1 MSTPPNQPSTPSGT
15 PTEPAGTPIPEPAA
29 EPAQP
34 LSLQKTPQP
43 EVLPEPAAEP
53 ATEPAAEAAPE
64 PQPAA
69 VPEPAPTPEPTP
81 EPSPE
86 PTPAP
91 APSQPA
97 RVDPFAPPA
106 PGSFAPPAG
115 PVPPAPSFGAP
126 VPPVPPAGGPWG
138 AHAPGATPGN
148 PWGTPA
154 PSATNG
160 LAVAALTLGI
170 AAVIIGIIPF
180 LFWAGG
186 ILALVGIGIGIGA
199 LVRASKGAG
208 RKAMAVTGTILA
220 VLGLGASAGG
230 LFLTGYVVTNVAD
243 KKLREGWEAPSEL
256 DGGMPPYPAPSPTPS
271 PKQVPGID
279 SPLAFGETYT
289 YPNGIKVTLSKPK
302 KYVTK
307 NKYSTVENAVEFTL
321 TITNNSPETHN
332 VIYAVPNVR
341 DDKGMTAKLAF
352 DGGDVPKM
360 IRGDILPG
368 ESASG
373 ILAYEVPE
381 GTEHFVADIS
391 PGISLPSAK
400 FSGSIG

>member
-1 MSTPPNQPSTPSGT
+1 MSTPPNQPDSPSGQ

-29 EPAQP
+29 APAKP
-34 LSLQKTPQP
+34 LSLEKTPEP
-43 EVLPEPAAEP
+43 EAR
-53 ATEPAAEAAPE
+53 
-64 PQPAA
+64 
-69 VPEPAPTPEPTP
+69 PEPAPGAEPAPVPAPEAQPAAAP
-81 EPSPE
+81 AAP
-86 PTPAP
+86 PAP
-91 APSQPA
+91 APQPA
-97 RVDPFAPPA
+97 PGDPFAPPA
-106 PGSFAPPAG
+106 PGGAFAPPA
-115 PVPPAPSFGAP
+115 PMPPAPSFGAP
-126 VPPVPPAGGPWG
+126 PAPVPPAGPWG
-138 AHAPGATPGN
+138 ANAPGAVPGN
-148 PWGTPA
+148 PWGAPA
-154 PSATNG
+154 PSTTNG

-170 AAVIIGIIPF
+170 AAVVIGIIPF

-186 ILALVGIGIGIGA
+186 ILAVVGIGIGIGA

-208 RKAMAVTGTILA
+208 RKAMAVTGTALA
-220 VLGLGASAGG
+220 VLGLAASAGG

-243 KKLREGWEAPSEL
+243 KKLREGWKVPSDL
-256 DGGMPPYPAPSPTPS
+256 DGSVPPLPAPSPTPS
-271 PKQVPGID
+271 QVPGIT

-321 TITNNSPETHN
+321 TITNGSAETHN

-381 GTEHFVADIS
+381 GTEHLSADIS
-391 PGISLPSAK
+391 PGIRLPSAK

>member
-1 MSTPPNQPSTPSGT
+1 RPD
-15 PTEPAGTPIPEPAA
+15 
-29 EPAQP
+29 
-34 LSLQKTPQP
+34 
-43 EVLPEPAAEP
+43 
-53 ATEPAAEAAPE
+53 
-64 PQPAA
+64 
-69 VPEPAPTPEPTP
+69 
-81 EPSPE
+81 
-86 PTPAP
+86 
-91 APSQPA
+91 
-97 RVDPFAPPA
+97 RPPA
-106 PGSFAPPAG
+106 
-115 PVPPAPSFGAP
+115 
-126 VPPVPPAGGPWG
+126 
-138 AHAPGATPGN
+138 PGN
-148 PWGTPA
+148 PWGAPA

-170 AAVIIGIIPF
+170 AAVVIGIIPF

-186 ILALVGIGIGIGA
+186 ILAVVGIGIGIGA

-208 RKAMAVTGTILA
+208 RRAMAVTGTVLA
-220 VLGLGASAGG
+220 VLGLAASAGG

-243 KKLREGWEAPSEL
+243 KKLREGWEVPSDL
-256 DGGMPPYPAPSPTPS
+256 DADVPSLPAPSPTPS
-271 PKQVPGID
+271 PSQVPGIT
-279 SPLAFGETYT
+279 SPLPFGETYT

-321 TITNNSPETHN
+321 TITNNSTETHN

-381 GTEHFVADIS
+381 GTEQLSADIS
-391 PGISLPSAK
+391 PGIRLPSAK